1 MRLRAPLLGLSFFVA
16 GLVVIAVAMLWM
28 MPARNSPSPSAT
40 ASLVG
45 GPFRG
50 VDQDGKAVT
59 EAELKGKPFLV
70 FFGFTHCPDVCP
82 TTLFELSQAL
92 NGLGPRAEGIN
103 ALFVTVDP
111 ERDTPEVLQR
121 YLSSFN
127 PRIRGITGDTTSVE
141 AMVKTYRAYAKKVPL
156 DDGSYTMDH
165 TALVYIMDRDGGFI
179 RPLNMQ
185 RPTAEIVDELRS
197 VL

>member
-1 MRLRAPLLGLSFFVA
+1 MRLRGPVLGLSFFIA

-28 MPARNSPSPSAT
+28 MPSRQAVTNT

-45 GPFRG
+45 GSFRG

-59 EAELKGKPFLV
+59 EAEMKGKPFLV

-127 PRIRGITGDTTSVE
+127 PRIRGITGDTASVE
-141 AMVKTYRAYAKKVPL
+141 AMVKTYRAYAKKVAL

-165 TALVYIMDRDGGFI
+165 TALVYIMDRNGGFV

-185 RPTAEIVDELRS
+185 RPTAEIVDELRT